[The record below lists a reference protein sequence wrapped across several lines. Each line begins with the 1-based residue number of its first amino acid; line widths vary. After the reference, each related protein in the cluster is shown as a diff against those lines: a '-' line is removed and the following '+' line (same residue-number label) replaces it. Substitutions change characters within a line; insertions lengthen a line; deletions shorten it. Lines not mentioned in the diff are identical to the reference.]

1 MFRLVKRHR
10 SRYIAAVNEWK
21 EHISIDPRV
30 CHGQPCIKGT
40 RIMVWIAV
48 ECLANGDSVDDV
60 LAAYPSLTRDD
71 VRAALAYAAELTKE
85 HVLPVDV
92 AAAV

>member
-1 MFRLVKRHR
+1 
-10 SRYIAAVNEWK
+10 
-21 EHISIDPRV
+21 
-30 CHGQPCIKGT
+30 
-40 RIMVWIAV
+40 MVWIAV
-48 ECLANGDSVDDV
+48 ECLANGDTVEDI

>member
-1 MFRLVKRHR
+1 M
-10 SRYIAAVNEWK
+10 NEWK

-40 RIMVWIAV
+40 RIMVWIVV
-48 ECLANGDSVDDV
+48 ECLANGDTVEDI
-60 LAAYPSLTRDD
+60 LAAYPSLTQVD

-85 HVLPVDV
+85 RVLPVGV
-92 AAAV
+92 ADAV